1 VSKPSALE
9 RPLRACLNLCLVIGG
24 TLSAIRCAPSSP
36 ANPPPSS
43 AAALE
48 AGAVESTLAAPTR
61 AAAANADDARGGRL
75 YDNWR
80 AEKGLGDRFTPDGP
94 KTPEPD
100 GKGGPNGNGTLDDG
114 AGRVLL
120 NTGHDYRLKNL
131 FGWDLRGAEGVYGAA
146 YQKKAY
152 VLPRNLL
159 ADPRAPE
166 EITRWLSHGDEHT
179 PAYGQVLDATD
190 LADLTAFLVKTRDG
204 ALARPEQVYRLEAEA
219 PKNYALV
226 AGADVARG
234 RERYSATC
242 SLCHGDD
249 GRTLPIDET
258 ESVGT
263 LSRSSAYEIWFK
275 IQNGHPAST
284 MERQVSEASGA
295 DNARAILDIL
305 AALCDRAVFPPL
317 AGQESGDVAS
327 GDLRCGEYLK

>member
-1 VSKPSALE
+1 VSTPSALE
-9 RPLRACLNLCLVIGG
+9 RRSRACLHFVLIIGS
-24 TLSAIRCAPSSP
+24 TLSAAHCAPSGP
-36 ANPPPSS
+36 ANAPPSTP
-43 AAALE
+43 AALE
-48 AGAVESTLAAPTR
+48 PGPVEAP
-61 AAAANADDARGGRL
+61 AAAHPAPVAASADDARGGRL

-80 AEKGLGDRFTPDGP
+80 AEKGLGDAFAPDNA

-100 GKGGPNGNGTLDDG
+100 GKGGPNGNGTLNDG
-114 AGRVLL
+114 AGRAVL

-152 VLPRNLL
+152 VLAKNLL
-159 ADPRAPE
+159 AETRSPA
-166 EITRWLSHGDEHT
+166 EIQRWLSHGDEHT

-190 LADLTAFLVKTRDG
+190 LADLTAFLVKSRDG
-204 ALARPEQVYRLEAEA
+204 ALARPEQVYRLDTDA
-219 PKNYALV
+219 PKNYALNP
-226 AGADVARG
+226 GADVARG
-234 RERYSATC
+234 RQRYAATC

-263 LSRSSAYEIWFK
+263 MARTSGYEIWFK

-284 MERQVSEASGA
+284 MERQVDEASGA
-295 DNARAILDIL
+295 DNSRAVLEIL
-305 AALCDRAVFPPL
+305 AALCDRTVFPPL
-317 AGQESGDVAS
+317 PGQEAKDVPS